1 MLIELLVLIF
11 LSIAIAKLFYCFHS
25 DVLLEGFSKKLYK
38 CKNIKNFED
47 PKLITNLDIPIDIAK
62 VNIQNLHSFL
72 VMLIAV
78 VALILSVYN
87 LYQKLDL
94 PVNVLMVLSMLF
106 PISALIGIIIMIN
119 YNWYKIYIK
128 LMNIKAAEIT
138 ENFNFEKK
146 SFNSLQQPQNDINSD
161 IDNKKIDSL
170 EKEATKQL
178 TAFVENLKKNFVK
191 YCIIRFP
198 QPMLLI
204 WAFYLSTVVT
214 KKINFD
220 LIYSFWMF
228 VLAFL
233 LTLLLAIYDC
243 IFYKVLEKP

>member
-1 MLIELLVLIF
+1 M
-11 LSIAIAKLFYCFHS
+11 
-25 DVLLEGFSKKLYK
+25 LEGFSRKLYK
-38 CKNIKNFED
+38 CKNILNFKD
-47 PKLITNLDIPIDIAK
+47 PKLITNLDIPINIAQ

-94 PVNVLMVLSMLF
+94 PVNVWMVLSLLF
-106 PISALIGIIIMIN
+106 PISALIGTIIMIN
-119 YNWYKIYIK
+119 YNWYKIYTK

-138 ENFNFEKK
+138 EHFNFEKK
-146 SFNSLQQPQNDINSD
+146 SFNSLQQRQNDINSD
-161 IDNKKIDSL
+161 IDNKKIDSS

-178 TAFVENLKKNFVK
+178 TAFVKNSMTAFMEYAKKNNFIK
-191 YCIIRFP
+191 YSIIRFP

-204 WAFYLSTVVT
+204 WAFYLSTVAT

-220 LIYSFWMF
+220 LIYSFWLF